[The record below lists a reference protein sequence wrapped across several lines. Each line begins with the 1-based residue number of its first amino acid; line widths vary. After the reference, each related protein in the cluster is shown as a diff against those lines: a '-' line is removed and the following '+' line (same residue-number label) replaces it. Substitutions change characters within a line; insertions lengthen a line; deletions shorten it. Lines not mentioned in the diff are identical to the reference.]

1 MPLASFVWKLM
12 LSQDATNKL
21 RAAAKDLETT
31 LFSTDLVPQGLIRTN
46 VRGWALPIQINA
58 SKQRSQT
65 HAKSSRNFCPTRPTR
80 PSA

>member
-1 MPLASFVWKLM
+1 M

-21 RAAAKDLETT
+21 RAADKDLETT
-31 LFSTDLVPQGLIRTN
+31 LFSKDLVPQGPIRTN
-46 VRGWALPIQINA
+46 VCRWALTIQINA

-65 HAKSSRNFCPTRPTR
+65 HAKSSRNFRPTRPTH